1 MADHQRF
8 LHMTAEQQLRALME
22 HGEEIGCIN
31 MSAFTQLVQELELD
45 DEELNGLY
53 EQIEQRGIDLTDD
66 CSLPDAEEAT
76 YVNEQVAA
84 MTTDSLQLFLNEAGR
99 YPLLTAAEEVELAK
113 QIERGDQAAKDK
125 MINSNL
131 RLVVSI
137 AKKYQGHGLSLLDLI
152 QEGIIG
158 LIRAVEKFDWRR
170 GYKFSTYATW
180 WIRQAV
186 QRGVAN
192 KSRTIRI
199 PVHIVEREQK
209 IARAERELVL
219 QLERMPTDEE
229 VAKKAKLNVKHVRET
244 RSAARTVASLD
255 KTVGDDSDTKF
266 GDLVAQASED
276 VAEEVQVALD
286 ESALHRAINELP
298 EREQEVIRMRYGLDT
313 EMEPKSLEEIGR
325 RMGITR
331 ERVRQIETQAL
342 SRLAERREIA
352 ALSPAA

>member
-1 MADHQRF
+1 
-8 LHMTAEQQLRALME
+8 
-22 HGEEIGCIN
+22 
-31 MSAFTQLVQELELD
+31 
-45 DEELNGLY
+45 
-53 EQIEQRGIDLTDD
+53 
-66 CSLPDAEEAT
+66 
-76 YVNEQVAA
+76 
-84 MTTDSLQLFLNEAGR
+84 
-99 YPLLTAAEEVELAK
+99 
-113 QIERGDQAAKDK
+113 

-209 IARAERELVL
+209 IARAERELTL
-219 QLERMPTDEE
+219 KLERPPTDEE
-229 VAKKAKLNVKHVRET
+229 VATTAKLSLKHVREV
-244 RSAARTVASLD
+244 RAAARAVASLD
-255 KTVGDDSDTKF
+255 KAMGDESDTAF
-266 GDLVAQASED
+266 GDIVATDRAD
-276 VAEEVQVALD
+276 VEEEVVVGLGEDALR
-286 ESALHRAINELP
+286 SAIEKLP
-298 EREQEVIRMRYGLDT
+298 DREKLVIKLRYGMNGDPD
-313 EMEPKSLEEIGR
+313 PKSLEQIGR
-325 RMGITR
+325 ELGLTR

-342 SRLAERREIA
+342 ERLAREREIA
-352 ALSPAA
+352 ALAPV

>member
-1 MADHQRF
+1 MSQN
-8 LHMTAEQQLRALME
+8 QLRALLD
-22 HGEEIGCIN
+22 HGEEQGCIN
-31 MSAFTQLVQELELD
+31 LSKLEELTVELELD
-45 DEELNGLY
+45 DEDVASLY
-53 EQIEQRGIDLTDD
+53 EQLDRRGIELLDD
-66 CSLPDAEEAT
+66 CAVPETEEHEAH
-76 YVNEQVAA
+76 YANDEVAA

-113 QIERGDQAAKDK
+113 KIERGDQQAKDK

-209 IARAERELVL
+209 IARAERELTL
-219 QLERMPTDEE
+219 QLERPPTDDE
-229 VAKKAKLNVKHVRET
+229 VAKKAGLALKHVREV
-244 RSAARTVASLD
+244 RHAARTVASLD
-255 KTVGDDSDTKF
+255 KPLGGESDTAF
-266 GDLVAQASED
+266 GELVAHDSGD
-276 VAEEVQVALD
+276 VEEEVVLGLSEQTLRGAIEKLPDREKQVIKL
-286 ESALHRAINELP
+286 
-298 EREQEVIRMRYGLDT
+298 RYGMDGDPD
-313 EMEPKSLEEIGR
+313 PKSLEQIGR
-325 RMGITR
+325 ELGITR
-331 ERVRQIETQAL
+331 ERVRQIELQAL
-342 SRLAERREIA
+342 QRLAGQREIA

>member
-1 MADHQRF
+1 
-8 LHMTAEQQLRALME
+8 ME
-22 HGEEIGCIN
+22 HSEEAGCVN
-31 MSAFTQLVQELELD
+31 LSAFTQVLAELELD
-45 DEELNGLY
+45 DEDVSSLF
-53 EQIEQRGIDLTDD
+53 EQLEERGIELTDD
-66 CSLPDAEEAT
+66 CSLPDVQET
-76 YVNEQVAA
+76 HFSNETVAA

-113 QIERGDQAAKDK
+113 LIERGDARAKDK

-209 IARAERELVL
+209 IARAERELSL
-219 QLERMPTDEE
+219 KLERPPTEDE
-229 VAKKAKLNVKHVRET
+229 VAKTAKLSLKHVREV
-244 RSAARTVASLD
+244 RRAARAVASLD
-255 KTVGDDSDTKF
+255 KPLGNDSDTAF
-266 GDLVAQASED
+266 GDIVATDRAD
-276 VAEEVQVALD
+276 VEEEVVVGLSEHALRGAVEKLPDRDKQVIKL
-286 ESALHRAINELP
+286 
-298 EREQEVIRMRYGLDT
+298 RYGIDGDSDP
-313 EMEPKSLEEIGR
+313 MSLEQIGREIGL
-325 RMGITR
+325 TR

-342 SRLAERREIA
+342 ERLAREREVA
-352 ALSPAA
+352 AMAPA